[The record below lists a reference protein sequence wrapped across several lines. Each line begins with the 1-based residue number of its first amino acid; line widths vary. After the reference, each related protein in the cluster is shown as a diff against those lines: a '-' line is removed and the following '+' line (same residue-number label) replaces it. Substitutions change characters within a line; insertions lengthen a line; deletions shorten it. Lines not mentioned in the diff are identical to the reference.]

1 MRGGKRE
8 GSGRKIG
15 SNIYGEPTKP
25 VRIPLSMIDSI
36 KEQILSPISSNL
48 MIYNKKYDLPLFSNR
63 VSAGFPTPT
72 DDHLEGSLNLNAY
85 LIQNPETTFFVRVS
99 GDSMIDAHI
108 QDGDLLIVDKSI
120 TPKHNM
126 IVLAVIH
133 AEITVKRLILK
144 NNAIAL
150 KPENSAY
157 PIIEIPTP
165 EELVIWGVVT
175 NIIHHVK

>member
-8 GSGRKIG
+8 GSGRKSG

-25 VRIPLSMIDSI
+25 VRVPLSLVESI
-36 KEQILSPISSNL
+36 KAQIINPSQNSSAQNST
-48 MIYNKKYDLPLFSNR
+48 YELPLFSNS
-63 VSAGFPTPT
+63 VSAGFPSPT
-72 DDHLEGSLNLNAY
+72 DDHSEGKMDLNKH
-85 LIQNPETTFFVRVS
+85 LINSPETTFFVRVS

-126 IVLAVIH
+126 IVLAVVH
-133 AEITVKRLILK
+133 AEITVKRLIIDQ
-144 NNAIAL
+144 NHIAL

-165 EELVIWGVVT
+165 EDLVIWGVVT
-175 NIIHHVK
+175 NVIHKIK